1 MGIAV
6 LRHIE
11 GLATGADDG
20 LCCSCMLPKK
30 MLLQPILG
38 GEPKA
43 TDRAE
48 ESSGRSL
55 RDRTRSILR
64 SLQGGHLLLY
74 GLHHQP
80 VKSDFFNYAQ

>member
-1 MGIAV
+1 MVTYHSFPVDGPHHMGIAV

-43 TDRAE
+43 QTGQRN
-48 ESSGRSL
+48 
-55 RDRTRSILR
+55 
-64 SLQGGHLLLY
+64 LLAAASAT
-74 GLHHQP
+74 GP
-80 VKSDFFNYAQ
+80 AAS